1 MDDQF
6 NGRTDDDLF
15 ADDFEPVPAPQRPA
29 VAPAVNTPSQPAE
42 PAAPTTAVVKDQTPK
57 SIEPVKDAIASAP
70 KGPKDGLS
78 QSRHAAPAKQQQQ
91 QQQPSRNRKTSPK
104 GARNNKQKK
113 APEPRP
119 SPAPPAADPTVAPR
133 NTDKSAST
141 DADAAVPPPSTAA
154 ATPAK
159 ATPQKG
165 GANIAAVDRLGSG
178 QNPRTKLS
186 DKELADKMER
196 MRVAA
201 AERTRKFEQAE
212 NDSRSHAAAYEKGME
227 ELRKKRAEEAE
238 RRKRGEEERKRMD
251 DERERN
257 RERKMRAMSAKNPGA
272 NWDEGKDAR
281 TADEEAQE
289 RRRAFRGAH
298 GGVRGTRGMGGSRF
312 SEREGSDNSSKEL
325 FDADDSRG
333 GAGRGR
339 GGGRGRGER
348 GAGRGG
354 RGGRGGAQ
362 NGSRS
367 DNPQKP
373 PSADEFPALPGGD
386 KPATKPAPV
395 EKAQLDK
402 KDFPSLSKP
411 ELDSP
416 PVGRWDEEVE
426 YEEAAAAA
434 KASTKS

>member
-15 ADDFEPVPAPQRPA
+15 ADDFEPVPAQQRSV
-29 VAPAVNTPSQPAE
+29 VAPAVQTPSQPAE
-42 PAAPTTAVVKDQTPK
+42 PAAPTTAAKDRDPK
-57 SIEPVKDAIASAP
+57 PIEPVKDAIASAP

-78 QSRHAAPAKQQQQ
+78 QSRHATPAKQQQ
-91 QQQPSRNRKTSPK
+91 PPRNRKASPK

-113 APEPRP
+113 TAESRP
-119 SPAPPAADPTVAPR
+119 SPAPPAEPTVPSQS
-133 NTDKSAST
+133 TDKPTST
-141 DADAAVPPPSTAA
+141 DVEAAAPSPRTAA

-159 ATPQKG
+159 AATPHKG
-165 GANIAAVDRLGSG
+165 SANTAAVDRLGSG

-281 TADEEAQE
+281 TADDEAQD

-298 GGVRGTRGMGGSRF
+298 GGVRGARGMGGSRF
-312 SEREGSDNSSKEL
+312 SEREGSENASKEL

-339 GGGRGRGER
+339 GGRGRGER
-348 GAGRGG
+348 GAGRSG

-373 PSADEFPALPGGD
+373 PSADDFPALPGSD

-434 KASTKS
+434 KASIKS